1 MTRRSFAVV
10 GLVLLLALTGI
21 SKAQIATTSLR
32 GMIKDSSGAVVPGAK
47 ITLTNGATGQTF
59 SASSNAAGQ
68 YTFATIPPARYS
80 IVATATGF
88 GNQTKVAELLV
99 NQPATVDFAMTVK
112 AVSQVVNVSAEAQT
126 LNTTDASLGN
136 SEGNALIQALPSE
149 TRNIP
154 DLLSLQPGVL
164 YLPTTVSASE
174 QNPLGDSR
182 SGAVNGVRSDQ
193 GNVTVDGVDDNDQ
206 VFGYAFTG
214 VLRETQES
222 IEEFRVTTA
231 NGNADEGRSAG
242 AQVSLI
248 TKSGTNKFHG
258 AAYEYNRPTL
268 TVSNNFFNKQAE
280 LNSGQPNI
288 PPKLIRNIFGVSVGG
303 PIIRDKL
310 FFFANYE
317 GLRQAEDTEVDETV
331 PTASY
336 QAGNL
341 TYQGDQPDGSITNVT
356 LTPAQVTQLDSGC
369 TVCGTTSYPPAPGPN
384 PNSLARFTSMPAA
397 NSTAC
402 PTSSGCDELNTAGF
416 VFFSPNPLTNNTSIL
431 KIDYNPTQKQHLFVR
446 GGLQKDTTLGTEQF
460 PGQPPSSN
468 FIDNTKGIIAGDT
481 WTFSPNLVND
491 LRYGYVRQGD
501 STSGIG
507 VGNYVDFRFMSNP
520 TAETRSTTN
529 WVPVNNIVDNLNWN
543 KGRHDFQFGVNWR
556 LVHQNRIS
564 NASSFSDATTNPFWL
579 GGNPP
584 DPSTLPGGLPVD
596 SGFGN
601 SWVIAYAN
609 LVGDLPEVD
618 DQYNYNLTSP
628 TSGTLLGDGALLARH
643 FKANEYEWYFQDAWK
658 PLDNLTITFGV
669 RHTLLQTPWETDG
682 QQVTPTIDTH
692 AWFMQRETAALK
704 GQVYEPQLTFAPA
717 GPFYGKPGFWPK
729 SKNNF
734 APRLAIAYA
743 PTSRTTIR
751 AGVGLYYDHYGESL
765 INLFDTSGGAFGLS
779 GLVTNPAGTF
789 TSENSPR
796 YTTRN
801 ALPFAN
807 ETFPMTQAY
816 PFAPPTGPV
825 AGFAITWGLDDHL
838 KTPYDEAFN
847 FSVQHEF
854 SHGWVLETDYV
865 GTLGRHLIQSLDLT
879 EPVDYVDPQGGG
891 DYYAAGTKLSRL
903 VDQNGGNDE
912 VNGSFTNPAVPAIQ
926 YFEDVFPWMAG
937 FDFPGESATQAIYNN
952 EWAPFRSNLGAT
964 SSLAD
969 LDFYGPLEGFYPAP
983 AGYQPHFWQGQF
995 SSLYALSTIGMS
1007 YYNAGQVTLRHPSSH
1022 GLQLDISYT
1031 LSKSIDEGSDAERS
1045 SEFSTS
1051 LNLEPGILN
1060 TWRPQLNRGVSSF
1073 DTHDLLTV
1081 DGVYDLP
1088 FGRGRQLLANDNRFV
1103 DLFVGGWQLSG
1114 INRTTSGLPFSLFE
1128 PGFTTDWQQESYG
1141 VVTAKVKMR
1150 RHFDQNGAPQFFD
1163 NAAVINSGVTTGS
1176 PVRLPYPGEAG
1187 ERDNFRGDGYFDID
1201 SGLAK
1206 SWQLREYGAL
1216 KFSWE
1221 VYNVTNTDRFDPQ
1234 SIGSGLTDGNLGVA
1248 SALLTSPRRMQF
1260 SLRYDF

>member
-1 MTRRSFAVV
+1 VFF
-10 GLVLLLALTGI
+10 VLAGAAI
-21 SKAQIATTSLR
+21 AQVATTSLR
-32 GMIKDSSGAVVPGAK
+32 GVIRDSSGAVVPGTK
-47 ITLTNGATGQTF
+47 ITLTNGANGQQF
-59 SASSNAAGQ
+59 SAVANAAGE
-68 YTFATIPPARYS
+68 YTFAQIPPARYT
-80 IVATATGF
+80 ITATASGF
-88 GNQTKVAELLV
+88 GDQSKIAELLV
-99 NQPATVDFAMTVK
+99 NQPATVDFTMTVK
-112 AVSQVVNVSAEAQT
+112 AITQVVNVSAEAQT

-136 SEGNALIQALPSE
+136 SANNALIQALPSE
-149 TRNIP
+149 TRNVP

-174 QNPLGDSR
+174 SNPLGDSR
-182 SGAVNGVRSDQ
+182 SGSVNGVRSDQ

-214 VLRETQES
+214 VLRETQDS

-231 NGNADEGRSAG
+231 NANADQGRSAG

-248 TKSGTNKFHG
+248 TKSGTNQFHG
-258 AAYEYNRPTL
+258 SAYEYNRPTL
-268 TVSNNFFNKQAE
+268 TVSNNFFNKQGE
-280 LNSGQPNI
+280 LNSGLPNI
-288 PPKLIRNIFGVSVGG
+288 PPKLIRNIFGGAVGG
-303 PIIRDKL
+303 PILKDKL

-317 GLRQAEDTEVDETV
+317 GQRQAEDTEVTQTV

-341 TYQGDQPDGSITNVT
+341 SYQGDEPDGSITNVT
-356 LTPAQVTQLDSGC
+356 LTPTQVSALDAGC
-369 TVCGTTSYPPAPGPN
+369 TVCGTAQYPSGPGPN
-384 PNSLARFTSMPAA
+384 PNALAYFAAMPAA
-397 NSTAC
+397 NGFTE
-402 PTSSGCDELNTAGF
+402 GDGLNTGSFTFA
-416 VFFSPNPLTNNTSIL
+416 SPNPMTLNTTIL
-431 KIDYNPTQKQHLFVR
+431 KLDYIPTQKQHLFVR

-460 PGQPPSSN
+460 PGQPPQSDYE
-468 FIDNTKGIIAGDT
+468 DNTKGIVAGDT
-481 WTFSPNLVND
+481 WTFSPNLIND
-491 LRYGYVRQGD
+491 LRYGFIRQGN
-501 STSGIG
+501 STRGIG
-507 VGNYVDFRFMSNP
+507 VGDYVDFRFIASP
-520 TAETRSTTN
+520 TAETRTTIAS
-529 WVPVNNIVDNLNWN
+529 VPVNNIVDNLNWN

-564 NASSFSDATTNPFWL
+564 NANSYNGGSTNPYWL
-579 GGNPP
+579 GGSPP
-584 DPSTLPGGLPVD
+584 DPSTLTGGLPVD
-596 SGFGN
+596 NGFFD
-601 SWVIAYAN
+601 SYVIAYGN
-609 LVGDLPEVD
+609 LVGDVPSVT
-618 DQYNYNLTSP
+618 DQYNYDLTSP
-628 TSGTLLGDGALLARH
+628 TSGTLLGDGGYVTRH
-643 FKANEYEWYFQDAWK
+643 FKANEYEYYIQDAWK

-669 RHTLLQTPWETDG
+669 RHTILQTPWETSG
-682 QQVTPTIDTH
+682 QEVTPTINTH
-692 AWFMQRETAALK
+692 AWFQQREASALQ

-751 AGVGLYYDHYGESL
+751 AGAGLYYDHYGEAL
-765 INLFDTSGGAFGLS
+765 INLFDTGGGAFGLS
-779 GLVTNPAGTF
+779 GQVTDPAATYN
-789 TSENSPR
+789 SENSPR
-796 YTTRN
+796 YTARSS
-801 ALPFAN
+801 LPFVTQA
-807 ETFPMTQAY
+807 FPTTQAY
-816 PFAPPTGPV
+816 PFAPPTG
-825 AGFAITWGLDDHL
+825 ATDGFAITWGLDSRL

-854 SHGWVLETDYV
+854 SHGWTLETDYV
-865 GTLGRHLIQSLDLT
+865 GTLGRHQIQSLDLT

-891 DYYAAGTKLSRL
+891 DYYTAGTQLSRL
-903 VDQNGGNDE
+903 VDQNGGGAAN
-912 VNGSFTNPAVPAIQ
+912 VPAIQ

-952 EWAPFRSNLGAT
+952 EWAPYRYNLGAT
-964 SSLAD
+964 TSLSD
-969 LDFYGPLEGFYPAP
+969 LDFYGPLDGFYPAP

-1073 DTHDLLTV
+1073 DTHHLLTV
-1081 DGVYDLP
+1081 DGVYQLP
-1088 FGRGRQLLANDNRFV
+1088 FGHGRQLLANTNSLV
-1103 DLFVGGWQLSG
+1103 DAFVGGWQLSG

-1128 PGFTTDWQQESYG
+1128 PGFTTDWQQESYA
-1141 VVTAKVKMR
+1141 VVTGKVKMR
-1150 RHFDQNGAPQFFD
+1150 RHFDANGEPQFFD
-1163 NAAVINSGVTTGS
+1163 NPAAINSGILTGS
-1176 PVRLPYPGEAG
+1176 PVRIPYPGEAG
-1187 ERDNFRGDGYFDID
+1187 ERNNFRGDGYFDID
-1201 SGLAK
+1201 TGLAK
-1206 SWQLREYGAL
+1206 LWQLKEYGAL

-1221 VYNVTNTDRFDPQ
+1221 VYNVTNTDRFDPE

-1248 SALLTSPRRMQF
+1248 SALLTQPRRMQF

>member
-1 MTRRSFAVV
+1 LF
-10 GLVLLLALTGI
+10 VLAGTAI
-21 SKAQIATTSLR
+21 AQIATTSLR
-32 GMIKDSSGAVVPGAK
+32 GVIRDSSGAVVPGTK
-47 ITLTNGATGQTF
+47 ITLKNGANGQQL
-59 SASSNAAGQ
+59 SAVSNAAGE
-68 YTFATIPPARYS
+68 YTFAQIPPAGYT
-80 IVATATGF
+80 ITATATGF
-88 GNQTKVAELLV
+88 SDQSKIAELLV
-99 NQPATVDFAMTVK
+99 NQPATVDFTMSVK
-112 AVSQVVNVSAEAQT
+112 AVTQVVNVSAEAQT

-136 SEGNALIQALPSE
+136 SANNALIQALPSE
-149 TRNIP
+149 TRNVP

-164 YLPTTVSASE
+164 FLPTTVSASE
-174 QNPLGDSR
+174 QNPAGDSR

-214 VLRETQES
+214 VLRETQDS

-231 NGNADEGRSAG
+231 NANADQGRSAG

-258 AAYEYNRPTL
+258 SAYEYNRPTL

-280 LNSGQPNI
+280 LNSGEPNI
-288 PPKLIRNIFGVSVGG
+288 PPKLIRNIFGATVGG
-303 PIIRDKL
+303 PILKDKL

-317 GLRQAEDTEVDETV
+317 GLRQAEDTEVDQTV

-336 QAGNL
+336 RAGNL
-341 TYQGDQPDGSITNVT
+341 IYQGDEPNGSITNVT
-356 LTPAQVTQLDSGC
+356 LTRTQVAALDSGC
-369 TVCGTTSYPPAPGPN
+369 TVCGTSAYPEPPGTN
-384 PNSLARFTSMPAA
+384 PNALAYFNAMPVA

-402 PTSSGCDELNTAGF
+402 PIVSGCDELNTAGF
-416 VFFSPNPLTNNTSIL
+416 VFFSPNPVTNNTSIL
-431 KIDYNPTQKQHLFVR
+431 KIDYIPSQKQHVFVR
-446 GGLQKDTTLGTEQF
+446 GGLQKDTILGTEQF
-460 PGQPPSSN
+460 PGQPPSSAYE
-468 FIDNTKGIIAGDT
+468 DNTKGIIAGDT

-491 LRYGYVRQGD
+491 LRYGYVRQGN
-501 STSGIG
+501 STRGIG
-507 VGNYVDFRFMSNP
+507 VGNYVDFRFMSSP
-520 TAETRSTTN
+520 TAETRSTIN
-529 WVPVNNIVDNLNWN
+529 WVPVNNVVDNLNWN
-543 KGRHDFQFGVNWR
+543 KGKHDFQFGVNWR

-564 NASSFSDATTNPFWL
+564 NASSFSDATTNPYWL

-596 SGFGN
+596 NGFTN

-609 LVGDLPEVD
+609 LVGDVPEVD
-618 DQYNYNLTSP
+618 DYYNYALTSP
-628 TSGTLLGDGALLARH
+628 TSGNLLGDGAYLARH
-643 FKANEYEWYFQDAWK
+643 FKANEYEYYIQDAWK

-669 RHTLLQTPWETDG
+669 RHTLLQTPWETSG
-682 QQVTPTIDTH
+682 QEVIPTINTH
-692 AWFMQRETAALK
+692 AWFTQREAAALQGK
-704 GQVYEPQLTFAPA
+704 VYEPQLTFAPA

-729 SKNNF
+729 SKDNF

-751 AGVGLYYDHYGESL
+751 AGAGLYYDHYGEAL
-765 INLFDTSGGAFGLS
+765 INLFDTSGGAFGL
-779 GLVTNPAGTF
+779 GGVVTNPAGTYS
-789 TSENSPR
+789 SEDSPR
-796 YTTRN
+796 YTARN
-801 ALPFAN
+801 ALPF
-807 ETFPMTQAY
+807 TTQSFPTTQTY

-825 AGFAITWGLDDHL
+825 AGFAITWGLDDRL

-854 SHGWVLETDYV
+854 SHGWTLETDYV

-879 EPVDYVDPQGGG
+879 EPVDYVDAQGGG
-891 DYYAAGTKLSRL
+891 DYYAAGTQLSRL
-903 VDQNGGNDE
+903 VDQNGGNYE
-912 VNGSFTNPAVPAIQ
+912 VNGSYTNPAVPAIQ

-937 FDFPGESATQAIYNN
+937 YDFPGESATQAIYNN
-952 EWAPFRSNLGAT
+952 EWAPYRSNLGAT

-1051 LNLEPGILN
+1051 FNLEPGILN

-1073 DTHDLLTV
+1073 DTHQLLTV
-1081 DGVYDLP
+1081 DGVYELP
-1088 FGRGRQLLANDNRFV
+1088 FGRGRQLLANDNGFV
-1103 DLFVGGWQLSG
+1103 DFFLGGWELSG

-1141 VVTAKVKMR
+1141 VVTGKVKMR

-1163 NAAVINSGVTTGS
+1163 NPAAINSGVTTGA

-1187 ERDNFRGDGYFDID
+1187 ERNNFRGDGYFDID

-1206 SWQLREYGAL
+1206 SWPLREYGAL

-1221 VYNVTNTDRFDPQ
+1221 VYNVTNTDRFDPA
-1234 SIGSGLTDGNLGVA
+1234 SIGSGLTSGNLGVA
-1248 SALLTSPRRMQF
+1248 GALLTQPRRMQF
-1260 SLRYDF
+1260 ALRYDF